1 MPDLQKQIEDLRRRL
16 HELPPDTDGDTIHE
30 LEREARALLTD
41 AKNTS
46 QESAAQALFA
56 EIARASSPAAAPAS
70 GIASAG
76 VPASSAAESVNTAS
90 IRGLLR
96 RARIRIE
103 IAGDDDDIDE
113 AIDILAEALA
123 LDAQDAEVI
132 QMLEQ
137 AGSANPQAAQRVA
150 DLFNRYGVQRSPEP
164 DDEPP
169 PSPEPPA
176 SSAPRGA
183 GQMQGI
189 THTTGVMP
197 SIPQT
202 TPPANTYPTS
212 SGYPP
217 PERELRGDKP
227 AGGRRTPGQGPIYV
241 GNDIDETLSEVTQAY
256 YAGDYQ
262 LVVDLA
268 NRVLNQQPG
277 NATALEYRQKA
288 EDNIIRGV
296 VPDHRIPFDARVSFN
311 RANSLVRA
319 GNYDEAERLYRE
331 ARDLAERSGILSWKD
346 AEQALLD
353 IQDLALA
360 RELLNEGD
368 RLMASDNWADAMRR
382 YEGALRVMPNDPQ
395 AEERIERVRRI
406 QQDAETASVQLTT
419 LGGSLS
425 EQATQLQHVLSTLVR
440 LRQQLPNSQRL
451 AQLSSDAN
459 NRLNGIKTQ
468 VSDQAQAAITR
479 ANSATALED
488 RLSMMSDALALL
500 EQGVKLDPG
509 DTSMSQMLLEARAS
523 VSDMQRA
530 KQVLERAS
538 ALIAQNYDNDLVQA
552 RSMLSGLLDYAQD
565 SRYRGVVGDLLTR
578 YLERAITAVDENDLE
593 EAEALIQ
600 TIREEP
606 FNILGRRSEVARVE
620 NSIRALRQRNQMRLI
635 GVIIG
640 SIIIIGLV
648 ILGTRG
654 TWEPLVFPPPTET
667 PTMTFTP
674 SVTPTAS
681 DTPTPSDTP
690 TATPTATDTPTP
702 SDTPTETPTPS
713 NTPTPSDTPLPTDT
727 PTATAT
733 PQYLCQVVNLSQEN
747 KFLRSQPTTNS
758 LNVGQIPPG
767 RLANV
772 LQVQRNDLG
781 ELWYFV
787 TFDADGIQVSGWTRA
802 NNVTVAA
809 GENCQAG

>member
-1 MPDLQKQIEDLRRRL
+1 MPDLQKQIDDLRRRL
-16 HELPPDTDGDTIHE
+16 HDLPADADSAAVNE
-30 LEREARALLTD
+30 LEREARALLQD
-41 AKNTS
+41 AKNTP
-46 QESAAQALFA
+46 QEAAAQALFA
-56 EIARASSPAAAPAS
+56 EMARASSPAT
-70 GIASAG
+70 
-76 VPASSAAESVNTAS
+76 SVVSTTS

-123 LDAQDAEVI
+123 LNPKEGEVI

-137 AGSANPQAAQRVA
+137 AGQASPQAAQRVN
-150 DLFNRYGVQRSPEP
+150 DLFNRYGVQRQ
-164 DDEPP
+164 PP
-169 PSPEPPA
+169 PLDESPATDESQEITPAAPPA
-176 SSAPRGA
+176 A
-183 GQMQGI
+183 GMRDLAR
-189 THTTGVMP
+189 TTGSM
-197 SIPQT
+197 
-202 TPPANTYPTS
+202 TPVTYPTS

-217 PERELRGDKP
+217 PERELRADKP
-227 AGGRRTPGQGPIYV
+227 TNSGRRTPGQGPIYV
-241 GNDIDETLSEVTQAY
+241 GSDIDETLSEVTQAY

-368 RLMASDNWADAMRR
+368 RLMATDNWPDAMRR

-406 QQDAETASVQLTT
+406 QQDAESASVQLTT

-425 EQATQLQHVLSTLVR
+425 EQATQLQHVLGTIAR

-451 AQLSSDAN
+451 AQISAEAN

-468 VSDQAQAAITR
+468 VTDQAQAALTR
-479 ANSATALED
+479 AHSSTSVDD
-488 RLSMMSDALALL
+488 RLSMTSDALALL

-509 DTSMSQMLLEARAS
+509 DGTLSQMLLEARAS

-530 KQVLERAS
+530 KQVIERAS
-538 ALIAQNYDNDLVQA
+538 SLIAQNYDNDLVQA
-552 RSMLSGLLDYAQD
+552 RSMLSGLMDYAQD
-565 SRYRGVVGDLLTR
+565 SRYRAVVGDLLNR
-578 YLERAITAVDENDLE
+578 YLERAVTAVDEGDVE

-600 TIREEP
+600 SIREEP
-606 FNILGRRSEVARVE
+606 FNILGRRAEVARIE
-620 NSIRALRQRNQMRLI
+620 NSIRSMRQRSQFRLAGII
-635 GVIIG
+635 GG
-640 SIIIIGLV
+640 SIIIIVLV
-648 ILGTRG
+648 IIGTRG
-654 TWEPLVFPPPTET
+654 TWEPIINPPPTST
-667 PTMTFTP
+667 PTATFTP
-674 SVTPTAS
+674 SDTPPPSNTPPPSSTPTDTPTATAS
-681 DTPTPSDTP
+681 LTPSDTP
-690 TATPTATDTPTP
+690 TATFTP
-702 SDTPTETPTPS
+702 SQTLTPS
-713 NTPTPSDTPLPTDT
+713 ETPLPTDT

-733 PQYLCQVVNLSQEN
+733 PRYLCQVINLSNEN
-747 KFLRSQPTTNS
+747 KFLRSQPTTGS
-758 LNVGQIPPG
+758 LQVGQLPPG

-772 LQVQRNDLG
+772 LQQERNEAG
-781 ELWYFV
+781 ELWYFI
-787 TFDADGIQVSGWTRA
+787 TFSADGILETGWTRS
-802 NNVTVAA
+802 NNVSIAE
-809 GENCQAG
+809 GENCQS